1 MRQIL
6 YFLFVI
12 SFFIFF
18 TLSTYAKD
26 NIKVVDGDTIHIGK
40 LKYRFSG
47 IDAPEMKQLCNK
59 DGKEVLCGVLAKNAL
74 IEKINNSPVTCK
86 IEEVDRY
93 KRLVAECFV
102 GEESL
107 SKFLVKNGYAVAYRR
122 YSMKFVDDENYA
134 KENKLG
140 LWSMAFEYPWD
151 YRAKARAK

>member
-1 MRQIL
+1 MKHLASIAT
-6 YFLFVI
+6 FLLLLCFNSFAAEQVKVI
-12 SFFIFF
+12 
-18 TLSTYAKD
+18 
-26 NIKVVDGDTIHIGK
+26 DGDTIHIGK

-59 DGKEVLCGVLAKNAL
+59 EGKEVLCGVLAKNAL

-102 GEESL
+102 REESL

-122 YSMKFVDDENYA
+122 YSMKFLEDENYA

-140 LWSMAFEYPWD
+140 LWSMTFEYPWD
-151 YRAKARAK
+151 YRTKARAK

>member
-1 MRQIL
+1 MKRLASIAT
-6 YFLFVI
+6 FLLLFCFHSFAEEQVKVI
-12 SFFIFF
+12 
-18 TLSTYAKD
+18 
-26 NIKVVDGDTIHIGK
+26 DGDTIHIGK

-59 DGKEVLCGVLAKNAL
+59 DGKEVLCGVLARNAL

-122 YSMKFVDDENYA
+122 YSMKFVEDENYA

-140 LWSMAFEYPWD
+140 LWSMTFQYPWD

>member
-1 MRQIL
+1 MKRLASIAA
-6 YFLFVI
+6 FLLLLCFNSFAEEKVKVI
-12 SFFIFF
+12 
-18 TLSTYAKD
+18 
-26 NIKVVDGDTIHIGK
+26 DGDTIHIGK

-59 DGKEVLCGVLAKNAL
+59 GGKEVLCGLLAKNAL

-102 GEESL
+102 REESL
-107 SKFLVKNGYAVAYRR
+107 SKFLVKNGYALAYRR

-140 LWSMAFEYPWD
+140 LWSMTFEYPWD
-151 YRAKARAK
+151 YRTKARAK

>member
-1 MRQIL
+1 MKHLASIAT
-6 YFLFVI
+6 FLLLLCFNSFAAEQVKVI
-12 SFFIFF
+12 
-18 TLSTYAKD
+18 
-26 NIKVVDGDTIHIGK
+26 DGDTIHIGK

-102 GEESL
+102 REESL

-122 YSMKFVDDENYA
+122 YSMKFVEDENYA

-140 LWSMAFEYPWD
+140 LWSMTFEYPWD
-151 YRAKARAK
+151 YRTKARAK

>member
-1 MRQIL
+1 MKRLASIAA
-6 YFLFVI
+6 FLLLLCFNSFAEEKVKVI
-12 SFFIFF
+12 
-18 TLSTYAKD
+18 
-26 NIKVVDGDTIHIGK
+26 DGDTIHIGK

-59 DGKEVLCGVLAKNAL
+59 GGKEVLCGVLAKNAL

-102 GEESL
+102 REESL
-107 SKFLVKNGYAVAYRR
+107 SKFLVKNGYALAYRR

-140 LWSMAFEYPWD
+140 LWSMTFEYPWD
-151 YRAKARAK
+151 YRTKARAK

>member
-1 MRQIL
+1 MKHLASIATFLIL
-6 YFLFVI
+6 LCFNSFAAEQVKVI
-12 SFFIFF
+12 
-18 TLSTYAKD
+18 
-26 NIKVVDGDTIHIGK
+26 DGDTIHIGK

-59 DGKEVLCGVLAKNAL
+59 EGKEVLCGVLAKNAL
-74 IEKINNSPVTCK
+74 IDKINNSPVTCK

-102 GEESL
+102 REESL

-122 YSMKFVDDENYA
+122 YSMKFVEDENYA

-140 LWSMAFEYPWD
+140 LWSMTFEYPWD
-151 YRAKARAK
+151 YRTKARAK

>member
-12 SFFIFF
+12 SFFIFSI
-18 TLSTYAKD
+18 LSAHAKD
-26 NIKVVDGDTIHIGK
+26 NVKVIDGDTIHIGK

-47 IDAPEMKQLCNK
+47 IDAPETKQLCKKN
-59 DGKEVLCGVLAKNAL
+59 GKEILCGVLAKNVL

-102 GEESL
+102 REESL

-122 YSMKFVDDENYA
+122 YSMKFVEDENYA

-140 LWSMAFEYPWD
+140 LWSMTFEYPWD

>member
-1 MRQIL
+1 MKRLASIAT
-6 YFLFVI
+6 FLLLLCFNSFAEEQVKVI
-12 SFFIFF
+12 
-18 TLSTYAKD
+18 
-26 NIKVVDGDTIHIGK
+26 DGDTIHIGK

-47 IDAPEMKQLCNK
+47 TDAPEIKQLCNK

-102 GEESL
+102 REESL

-122 YSMKFVDDENYA
+122 YSMKFVEDENYA

-151 YRAKARAK
+151 YRTKARAK

>member
-1 MRQIL
+1 MKHLAFIAT
-6 YFLFVI
+6 FLLLLCFNSFAAEQVNVI
-12 SFFIFF
+12 
-18 TLSTYAKD
+18 
-26 NIKVVDGDTIHIGK
+26 DGDTIHIGK

-74 IEKINNSPVTCK
+74 IDKINNSPVTCK

-102 GEESL
+102 REESL

-122 YSMKFVDDENYA
+122 YSMKFVEDENYA

-140 LWSMAFEYPWD
+140 LWSMTFEYPWD
-151 YRAKARAK
+151 YRTKARAK

>member
-1 MRQIL
+1 MKRLASIAA
-6 YFLFVI
+6 FLLLLCFNSFAEEKVKVI
-12 SFFIFF
+12 
-18 TLSTYAKD
+18 
-26 NIKVVDGDTIHIGK
+26 DGDTIHIGK

-59 DGKEVLCGVLAKNAL
+59 GGKEVLCGLLAKNAL

-102 GEESL
+102 REESL
-107 SKFLVKNGYAVAYRR
+107 SKFLVKNGYAVAYRK
-122 YSMKFVDDENYA
+122 YSMKFVEDENYA

>member
-1 MRQIL
+1 MKHLASIAT
-6 YFLFVI
+6 FLLLLCFNSFAAEQVKVI
-12 SFFIFF
+12 
-18 TLSTYAKD
+18 
-26 NIKVVDGDTIHIGK
+26 DGDTIHIGK

-59 DGKEVLCGVLAKNAL
+59 EGKEVLCGVLAKNAL
-74 IEKINNSPVTCK
+74 IDKINNSPVTCK

-102 GEESL
+102 REESL

-122 YSMKFVDDENYA
+122 YSMKFVEDENYA

-140 LWSMAFEYPWD
+140 LWSMTFEYPWD
-151 YRAKARAK
+151 YRTKARAK

>member
-1 MRQIL
+1 MKRLASIAA
-6 YFLFVI
+6 FLLLLCFNSFAEEKVKVI
-12 SFFIFF
+12 
-18 TLSTYAKD
+18 
-26 NIKVVDGDTIHIGK
+26 DGDTIHIGK

-59 DGKEVLCGVLAKNAL
+59 GGKEVLCGLLAKNAL
-74 IEKINNSPVTCK
+74 IDKINNSPVTCK

-102 GEESL
+102 REESL
-107 SKFLVKNGYAVAYRR
+107 SKFLVKNGYALAYRR

-140 LWSMAFEYPWD
+140 LWSMTFEYPWD

>member
-12 SFFIFF
+12 SFFIFSPF
-18 TLSTYAKD
+18 SAHAKD
-26 NIKVVDGDTIHIGK
+26 NIKVIDGDTIHIGK

-59 DGKEVLCGVLAKNAL
+59 DGKEVFCGVLAKNVL

-86 IEEVDRY
+86 IEEIDRY

-102 GEESL
+102 REESL

-122 YSMKFVDDENYA
+122 YSMKFVEDENYA

-140 LWSMAFEYPWD
+140 LWSMTFEYPWD
-151 YRAKARAK
+151 YRANRK

>member
-1 MRQIL
+1 MKHLASIAT
-6 YFLFVI
+6 FLLLLCFNSFAAEQVKVI
-12 SFFIFF
+12 
-18 TLSTYAKD
+18 
-26 NIKVVDGDTIHIGK
+26 DGDTIHIGK

-59 DGKEVLCGVLAKNAL
+59 EGKEVLCGVFAKNAL
-74 IEKINNSPVTCK
+74 IDKINNSPVTCK

-102 GEESL
+102 REESL

-122 YSMKFVDDENYA
+122 YSMKFVEDENYA

-140 LWSMAFEYPWD
+140 LWSMTFEYPWD
-151 YRAKARAK
+151 YRTKARAK

>member
-6 YFLFVI
+6 YFLFVA
-12 SFFIFF
+12 SFFIFSPF
-18 TLSTYAKD
+18 SAHAKD

-59 DGKEVLCGVLAKNAL
+59 DGKKVFCGVLAKNAL

-86 IEEVDRY
+86 IEEIDRY

-102 GEESL
+102 REESL

-122 YSMKFVDDENYA
+122 YSMKFVEDENYA

-140 LWSMAFEYPWD
+140 LWSMTFEYPWD
-151 YRAKARAK
+151 YRANRK

>member
-1 MRQIL
+1 MKHLASIAT
-6 YFLFVI
+6 FLLLLCFNSFAAEQVKVI
-12 SFFIFF
+12 
-18 TLSTYAKD
+18 
-26 NIKVVDGDTIHIGK
+26 DGDTIHIGK

-74 IEKINNSPVTCK
+74 IDKINNSPVTCK

-102 GEESL
+102 REESL

-122 YSMKFVDDENYA
+122 YSMKFVEDENYA

-140 LWSMAFEYPWD
+140 LWSMTFEYPWD
-151 YRAKARAK
+151 YRTKARAK

>member
-1 MRQIL
+1 MKRLASIAT
-6 YFLFVI
+6 FLLLLCFNSFAEEQVKVI
-12 SFFIFF
+12 
-18 TLSTYAKD
+18 
-26 NIKVVDGDTIHIGK
+26 DGDTIHIGK

-102 GEESL
+102 REESL
-107 SKFLVKNGYAVAYRR
+107 SKFLVKNGYALAYRR

-140 LWSMAFEYPWD
+140 LWSMTFEYPWD
-151 YRAKARAK
+151 YRTKARAK

>member
-1 MRQIL
+1 MKRLASIAA
-6 YFLFVI
+6 FLLLLCFNSFAEEKVKVI
-12 SFFIFF
+12 
-18 TLSTYAKD
+18 
-26 NIKVVDGDTIHIGK
+26 DGDTIHIGK

-59 DGKEVLCGVLAKNAL
+59 GGKEVLCGLLAKNAL

-102 GEESL
+102 REESL
-107 SKFLVKNGYAVAYRR
+107 SKFLVKNGYALAYRR

-140 LWSMAFEYPWD
+140 LWSMTFEYPWD
-151 YRAKARAK
+151 YRAKVRAK

>member
-1 MRQIL
+1 MKRLASIAT
-6 YFLFVI
+6 FLLLLCFHSFAEEQVKVI
-12 SFFIFF
+12 
-18 TLSTYAKD
+18 
-26 NIKVVDGDTIHIGK
+26 DGDTIHIGK

-102 GEESL
+102 REESL

-122 YSMKFVDDENYA
+122 YSMKFVEDENYA

-140 LWSMAFEYPWD
+140 LWSMTFEYPWD
-151 YRAKARAK
+151 YRTKARAK

>member
-1 MRQIL
+1 MKRLASIAT
-6 YFLFVI
+6 FLLLLCFNSFAEEQVKVI
-12 SFFIFF
+12 
-18 TLSTYAKD
+18 
-26 NIKVVDGDTIHIGK
+26 DGDTIHIGK

-47 IDAPEMKQLCNK
+47 IDAPEIKQLCNK
-59 DGKEVLCGVLAKNAL
+59 DGKEVLCGVLAKNVL

-102 GEESL
+102 REESL

>member
-1 MRQIL
+1 MKRLASIAA
-6 YFLFVI
+6 FLLLLCFNSFAEEKVKVI
-12 SFFIFF
+12 
-18 TLSTYAKD
+18 
-26 NIKVVDGDTIHIGK
+26 DGDTIHIGK

-59 DGKEVLCGVLAKNAL
+59 GGKEVLCGLLAKNAL
-74 IEKINNSPVTCK
+74 IDKINNSPVTCK

-102 GEESL
+102 REESL

-122 YSMKFVDDENYA
+122 YSMKFVEDENYA

-140 LWSMAFEYPWD
+140 LWSMTFEYPWD
-151 YRAKARAK
+151 YRTKARAK

>member
-1 MRQIL
+1 MKRLASIAT
-6 YFLFVI
+6 FLLLLCFNSFAEEQVKVI
-12 SFFIFF
+12 
-18 TLSTYAKD
+18 
-26 NIKVVDGDTIHIGK
+26 DGDTIHIGK

-59 DGKEVLCGVLAKNAL
+59 GGKEVLCGLLAKNAL
-74 IEKINNSPVTCK
+74 IDKINNSPVTCK

-102 GEESL
+102 REESL
-107 SKFLVKNGYAVAYRR
+107 SKFLVKNGYALAYRR

-140 LWSMAFEYPWD
+140 LWSMTFEYPWD
-151 YRAKARAK
+151 YRTKARAK

>member
-1 MRQIL
+1 MKHLASIAT
-6 YFLFVI
+6 FLLLLCFNSFAAEQVKVI
-12 SFFIFF
+12 
-18 TLSTYAKD
+18 
-26 NIKVVDGDTIHIGK
+26 DGDTIHIGK

-102 GEESL
+102 REESL
-107 SKFLVKNGYAVAYRR
+107 SKFLVKNGYAFAYRR
-122 YSMKFVDDENYA
+122 YSMKFVEDENYA

-140 LWSMAFEYPWD
+140 LWSMTFEYPWD
-151 YRAKARAK
+151 YRTKARAK

>member
-1 MRQIL
+1 MRWLIFICTSL
-6 YFLFVI
+6 FLFTLPLAAEDKVKVI
-12 SFFIFF
+12 
-18 TLSTYAKD
+18 
-26 NIKVVDGDTIHIGK
+26 DGDTIHVGK
-40 LKYRFSG
+40 LKYRFLG
-47 IDAPEMKQLCNK
+47 IDAPEMDQVCKKNQQ
-59 DGKEVLCGVLAKNAL
+59 DIMCGVIAKNAL

-102 GEESL
+102 REESL

-122 YSMKFVDDENYA
+122 YSMKFVEDENYA

-140 LWSMAFEYPWD
+140 LWSMTFEYPWD

>member
-1 MRQIL
+1 MKHLASIAT
-6 YFLFVI
+6 FLLLLCFNSFAAEQVKVI
-12 SFFIFF
+12 
-18 TLSTYAKD
+18 
-26 NIKVVDGDTIHIGK
+26 DGDTIHIGK

-74 IEKINNSPVTCK
+74 IEKINNFPVTCK

-102 GEESL
+102 REESL

-122 YSMKFVDDENYA
+122 YSMKFVEDENYA

-140 LWSMAFEYPWD
+140 LWSMTFEYPWD
-151 YRAKARAK
+151 YRTKARAK

>member
-1 MRQIL
+1 MKRLASIAA
-6 YFLFVI
+6 FLLLLCFNSFAEEKVKVI
-12 SFFIFF
+12 
-18 TLSTYAKD
+18 
-26 NIKVVDGDTIHIGK
+26 DGDTIHIGK

-59 DGKEVLCGVLAKNAL
+59 GGKEVLCGLLAKNAL
-74 IEKINNSPVTCK
+74 IDKINNSPVTCK

-102 GEESL
+102 REESL
-107 SKFLVKNGYAVAYRR
+107 SKFLVKNGYALAYRR

-140 LWSMAFEYPWD
+140 LWSMTFEYPWD
-151 YRAKARAK
+151 YRAKVRAK

>member
-1 MRQIL
+1 MKRLASIAA
-6 YFLFVI
+6 FLLLLCFNSFAEEKVKVI
-12 SFFIFF
+12 
-18 TLSTYAKD
+18 
-26 NIKVVDGDTIHIGK
+26 DGDTIHIGK

-59 DGKEVLCGVLAKNAL
+59 GGKEVLCGLLAKNAL
-74 IEKINNSPVTCK
+74 IDKINNSPVTCK

-102 GEESL
+102 REESL

-140 LWSMAFEYPWD
+140 LWSMTFEYPWD
-151 YRAKARAK
+151 YRAKVRAK